1 MLKYSTIGAL
11 LSLVLISASG
21 GPVTRQVWQ
30 VPFNPAGCMPFGSPA
45 VDRGRLFVIC
55 SGIQAYAQDSGRALW
70 HSEQVE
76 YNPHK
81 AITAGGHVLV
91 VEATVSALDE
101 ETGEKKWEF
110 RPDANASL
118 GRATTQGDRLFFGT
132 SSHRLYALQV
142 FDGKKIWEADLGQ
155 GWEYPAVVR
164 GLAADAGVLYATVE
178 QWRSANG
185 KISSGW
191 IIALDAKTGRTLWR
205 YSTGSGE
212 QRRGFSSSPVITAG
226 LVLAGDYLSNAIE
239 AIDRKTGRQVWRF
252 EGEPGFVGFPE
263 APVVVGTN
271 VYIGSGDT
279 YMYAINLLTGRL
291 IWRTKMLASIES
303 YALCGTELLVNYH
316 GLATLNLQTGH
327 LNQTLLPSRNE
338 FVTSDFATIENHSFI
353 AGPKGVYAFACG

>member
-1 MLKYSTIGAL
+1 
-11 LSLVLISASG
+11 
-21 GPVTRQVWQ
+21 
-30 VPFNPAGCMPFGSPA
+30 
-45 VDRGRLFVIC
+45 
-55 SGIQAYAQDSGRALW
+55 
-70 HSEQVE
+70 
-76 YNPHK
+76 
-81 AITAGGHVLV
+81 
-91 VEATVSALDE
+91 
-101 ETGEKKWEF
+101 
-110 RPDANASL
+110 
-118 GRATTQGDRLFFGT
+118 
-132 SSHRLYALQV
+132 
-142 FDGKKIWEADLGQ
+142 
-155 GWEYPAVVR
+155 
-164 GLAADAGVLYATVE
+164 
-178 QWRSANG
+178 
-185 KISSGW
+185 
-191 IIALDAKTGRTLWR
+191 
-205 YSTGSGE
+205 
-212 QRRGFSSSPVITAG
+212 
-226 LVLAGDYLSNAIE
+226 VLAGDYLSNAIE